1 MVYGVE
7 LAGAGNEIR
16 ERETVWHCMAELWQR
31 RDASADGWA
40 HIAGSFFGNRGSG
53 LAFMQAPSLVLNR
66 RA

>member
-1 MVYGVE
+1 MLYGVE

-16 ERETVWHCMAELWQR
+16 EREMVRHGIAELRLQ

-40 HIAGSFFGNRGSG
+40 HIGGSFFGKRGSG
-53 LAFMQAPSLVLNR
+53 LALMQAPWFVLNR